1 MNQLVID
8 LSKQEYP
15 VFDISNNEKLEFG
28 PVNFIF
34 GKNGS
39 GKSTLSKLIED
50 QYGNN
55 PDYSVHIY
63 TGMEKLLV
71 ENKLNTIVL
80 GEENQEAKKKI
91 ETIESELDT
100 KNYLLKTLETKL
112 KSLEWK
118 REYLDLGIEKHEL
131 FKKNEE
137 VKLLFN
143 QQKQKM
149 EEFYTYAA
157 KKIREFDSKIKL
169 TLQNY
174 DKNSFK
180 REINMGHEISIDVVE
195 DYKKKLLETPK
206 EKIDS
211 MRIIEHNYRK
221 FYEEVRLILS
231 QQPKQLTIIEEIGED
246 SDKKTFAHRGREIHE
261 VGDKCAFCG
270 NIYTESRKI
279 ELENYF
285 SLDEMREINFKI
297 NDLKDQIEKLVR
309 DLDNLE
315 ELKYSTFYSFLEN
328 EVENSNQKLKTSKQ
342 IILDY
347 LEKLLRALDDKQKD
361 MFVSLSLDI
370 ENIPDS
376 FENIL
381 VQMNKL
387 IDEHNTFSDNFK
399 IEQEDARDKLRLH
412 FVNKILLN
420 NKIYPFKN
428 EWEGYSIE
436 ITKLNSLEER
446 VKESNNLLQEEIKL
460 TMGIETKDSVESIKT
475 LKMQIEKLN
484 ESKKA
489 LLDSTKNTHYLAEV
503 INKKLKATGKEN
515 IKLKACNVENDVECY
530 MIVDENENTRE
541 ISKISTGEKNII
553 AFLYFIGNIKSIEDK
568 SKKIIIFDDPMT
580 SNDDTLQYLMIT
592 ELQRF
597 YRGTNKIFNR
607 EEDIF
612 ICMTHN
618 IHFHLNVQPQG
629 NFEDKNGKTKY
640 DKNYFYVI
648 SNGKFNRIMSEKDDF
663 KTSYESL
670 WIELNDLYE
679 NNYLNSMLNS
689 MRRIV
694 ETFIKFN
701 RIHQDKFYKDK
712 EEHLKIFNVNS
723 HEAIEEISAEA
734 IGKNKE
740 QLIKMFR
747 DLFNSNGYDT
757 HFNTYWKH

>member
-8 LSKQEYP
+8 LSKQKYP
-15 VFDISNNEKLEFG
+15 VFDISQNKNLEFG

-34 GKNGS
+34 GKNGT

-55 PDYSVHIY
+55 PDYSIHIY

-137 VKLLFN
+137 SKLLFN

-149 EEFYTYAA
+149 EDFYTYAA
-157 KKIREFDSKIKL
+157 KQIREFDSKIKL

-174 DKNSFK
+174 DKNTFK
-180 REINMGHEISIDVVE
+180 REINRGFGISNDDVE
-195 DYKKKLLETPK
+195 DLKKRLLETPK

-211 MRIIEHNYRK
+211 IKVIKHNYRE
-221 FYEEVRLILS
+221 FYEEVKLILS

-246 SDKKTFAHRGREIHE
+246 SDKKTFAHRGKEIHK
-261 VGDKCAFCG
+261 VGDKCSFCG
-270 NIYTESRKI
+270 NIYTELRKI

-285 SLDEMREINFKI
+285 SLDEMREINLKI
-297 NDLKDQIEKLVR
+297 NDLKARIEKMGQ
-309 DLDNLE
+309 DLGYFED
-315 ELKYSTFYSFLEN
+315 LKYSSFYSFLES
-328 EVENSNQKLKTSKQ
+328 EVENSIQKLKSSKQ

-347 LEKLLRALDDKQKD
+347 LEKLIMALDDKQKE
-361 MFVSLSLDI
+361 MFVPLSLEI
-370 ENIPDS
+370 ENIPES

-381 VQMNKL
+381 VQINKL
-387 IDEHNTFSDNFK
+387 IDEHNTFSDNFMR
-399 IEQEDARDKLRLH
+399 EQEDARDKLRLH
-412 FVNKILLN
+412 FVNEILLN
-420 NKIYPFKN
+420 LIMYPFKK
-428 EWEGYSIE
+428 EWEGYSKE

-446 VKESNNLLQEEIKL
+446 VQEDNNLLKEEIKS
-460 TMGIETKDSVESIKT
+460 TIGVETEDSVESIKA
-475 LKMQIEKLN
+475 LKKQIEILN
-484 ESKKA
+484 QSKKV
-489 LLDSTKNTHYLAEV
+489 LLESTKNTHYLAEV
-503 INKKLKATGKEN
+503 INKKLNATGKEN
-515 IKLKACNVENDVECY
+515 LKLKACNVENDVECY
-530 MIVDENENTRE
+530 MILDENGNTRE

-553 AFLYFIGNIKSIEDK
+553 AFLYFIGNIKSIEDN

-592 ELQRF
+592 ELQRL
-597 YRGTNKIFNR
+597 YRGTNKIFKR

-629 NFEDKNGKTKY
+629 SFEDKNGRTKY

-648 SNGKFNRIMSEKDDF
+648 CNGKFKRINSEKDDF

-701 RIHQDKFYKDK
+701 RIHQEKFYEDK

-723 HEAIEEISAEA
+723 HEAIDEISAEA

-740 QLIKMFR
+740 QLANMFR
-747 DLFNSNGYDT
+747 DLFKSNGYDT